1 MSKFVAVLILS
12 VGTAGLVVGRCD
24 VPPPPCNNCF
34 NDGVGAVEDTMPQ
47 GSLLLWT
54 CDPGYVMTGDGD
66 MVVWVC
72 GQNDTWLGP
81 DPVCTV
87 SCPDPPIPAHGS
99 IRGRRQHSYLQGTNL
114 SYVCDKAYS
123 STLKDPSETECG
135 TDGKWTFSGAACA
148 IDCPRGYMKHNNV
161 CFKVFPS
168 EMFVGYS
175 WEDALKSC
183 KNEEGNLALSK
194 DNVTSTFLKNM
205 MNNDNYWI
213 GAKTGRNWK
222 WASDLKFSNVVQ
234 ISDDSYVQRLFW
246 DKGEPRGRFGSCVE
260 LNGKS
265 DKTEFSWNA
274 NDCNN
279 KRGFICQADGSCPAG
294 DTHEHGSF
302 NTTFNN
308 KCYSFIRGNHT
319 WSESRTACESR
330 NNGSLVEILDLS
342 TQHVLS
348 SIASLGESNC
358 WWIGAFEDTNDSSIS
373 WFWVDNSRVTT
384 SQWAEGKQS
393 STSAF
398 CLEMLENREFQWHAG
413 SCAKFRGYFCQRG
426 QVACGDPGAPAHGVR
441 TPDNTSSFQDGATV
455 HFRCDPGYQ
464 LNGSASTTCLT
475 NGSWNVATPVCQAVT
490 CIGDPQ
496 NVDDANFIV
505 SSRKFRSVVT
515 YTCLEGFLPTAVPV
529 SYCLADATWS
539 RPNFSCSAI
548 GTLPRSTTAFL
559 PMTVGKSLPTLS
571 KAEFLTSTLST
582 TVEDETTSPSQ
593 SRPLV
598 PGKHSYKVIAGA
610 CATVAGVI
618 LFLISAACVKCLVRK
633 RRNRKEV
640 ESDAKQHVLDGKVGY
655 DHTSGSIT
663 NLIAISDTTGGQ
675 TNQAPSSHSAGVY
688 CHGNYGDRE
697 TSMIN
702 NPPYSR
708 VTKISTDV
716 SLEAQKDLM
725 VDNPLYGRVNAI
737 SSTDNLR
744 DRENSMV
751 NNPLYIAANEIPSI
765 GHLEKRADPVV
776 PDPLYSTVCRKDW
789 EITENMT

>member
-81 DPVCTV
+81 DPVCTEV

-148 IDCPRGYMKHNNV
+148 N
-161 CFKVFPS
+161 
-168 EMFVGYS
+168 
-175 WEDALKSC
+175 
-183 KNEEGNLALSK
+183 
-194 DNVTSTFLKNM
+194 
-205 MNNDNYWI
+205 
-213 GAKTGRNWK
+213 
-222 WASDLKFSNVVQ
+222 
-234 ISDDSYVQRLFW
+234 DSYVQRLFW